1 MIRAVKCQQCVTG
14 DDDNVYTRD
23 VPGFWPPDLPDTIKH
38 YTFLVTTVRETLTM
52 RSSEIIRIRRPKVG
66 WNKST
71 AAAFDAD
78 FYMWSDFIDAGGET
92 KQSARMRWRNV
103 PDEYAAFRE
112 KIKAQ
117 LEDNEQVV
125 FRIPRARVPQLNKGW
140 KKFLFFAAPNS
151 RIYVGEAHQQQ
162 QVKGITN
169 DEVDALKE
177 ERLFSKVSITPQDNE
192 QLFSSPRANPITEY
206 RIKSGKVTFFS
217 YRNSDKVFVRF
228 PASAF
233 EEADNLFKGFSAAA
247 SYDAVARDD
256 NDVRSQFVNNL
267 AKFNNHVKRELILE
281 HVRPGAWVLDMAI
294 GKGGD
299 LDKYD
304 KARIAYLRGID
315 ISPLSVREAE
325 RRACGANDPTERS
338 GLPMAFKYRFS
349 VGDMTKPFDE
359 QPFSQEI
366 ECQKFD
372 VISVQMAFHYA
383 WKSREA
389 LENTLANMFKHL
401 KDGGKIIMTIPVS
414 ARMLQYAQRTTQY
427 PDLKIKYKGG
437 GWDKGAGI
445 AYTFKLGQRVRDET
459 EWTINLNMLED
470 MCRRQGYYVHDRGF
484 ETYGN
489 PPPNIP
495 MLYKTIV
502 INPVSPQQRPQQRR
516 PRQRRRSRSP
526 PGRQRRPPHR
536 QRPAKRPRGPLRRY
550 RPVPF

>member
-125 FRIPRARVPQLNKGW
+125 FRIPRARVRVRKWDKLEFNVRKTSLGQTQLIFKNETHTQ
-140 KKFLFFAAPNS
+140 LA
-151 RIYVGEAHQQQ
+151 VGGVQGEIKALS
-162 QVKGITN
+162 KN
-169 DEVDALKE
+169 DES
-177 ERLFSKVSITPQDNE
+177 LFGKVSITPQGGTAE
-192 QLFSSPRANPITEY
+192 ETITEY
-206 RIKSGKVTFFS
+206 RFNRGRLTF
-217 YRNSDKVFVRF
+217 YLYKESDKVYVRF

-233 EEADNLFKGFSAAA
+233 EEADAYFKGFSAAA

-256 NDVRSQFVNNL
+256 NDDRTQFVNDMSH
-267 AKFNNHVKRELILE
+267 FNNQVKRELIRE
-281 HVRPGAWVLDMAI
+281 HVRPGDWVLDMAI

-299 LDKYD
+299 LNKYD
-304 KARIAYLRGID
+304 KARVAYLRGID

-325 RRACGANDPTERS
+325 KRACGANDPTKRS
-338 GLPMAFKYRFS
+338 GLPVAFKYRFS

-366 ECQKFD
+366 NCQKFD

-383 WKSREA
+383 WKSRKA
-389 LENTLANMFKHL
+389 LENTIANMFKHL
-401 KDGGKIIMTIPVS
+401 KDRGKIIMTIPDSV
-414 ARMLQYAQRTTQY
+414 RMLQYAQRSSQH

-437 GWDKGAGI
+437 GWDRDAGI